1 MKKSEPATASS
12 STIARIGA
20 VRRPGR
26 SLDIE
31 ASVGGPL
38 VRCAAGAEN
47 GLGDGPISAGS
58 VARLLS
64 ASAGATDPTYRS
76 MARGSL
82 VGLVMVLVLSL
93 LVLMHQP
100 AVWLGVQLI
109 VARVAFIPLGRALQ
123 LIGAEEPPRR
133 PAVASSPLRS
143 RLPFG
148 ADRRRRRFARF
159 PSRGPPPLHRRPHPG
174 RSVAVAPV

>member
-47 GLGDGPISAGS
+47 VLGDGPISAGS

-64 ASAGATDPTYRS
+64 ASAGATDSTYPS
-76 MARGSL
+76 MAARSL
-82 VGLVMVLVLSL
+82 VGLLLGLLPIPLVLS
-93 LVLMHQP
+93 HQP
-100 AVWLGVQLI
+100 
-109 VARVAFIPLGRALQ
+109 PD
-123 LIGAEEPPRR
+123 
-133 PAVASSPLRS
+133 S
-143 RLPFG
+143 RLG
-148 ADRRRRRFARF
+148 
-159 PSRGPPPLHRRPHPG
+159 S
-174 RSVAVAPV
+174 